1 MEFLLANP
9 QIHSTF
15 ASLGT
20 MQGDTYIVNE
30 DCLTILEEINYKL
43 SVEGKLIKIRLI
55 LAILMWDHS
64 LSSRFPI

>member
-20 MQGDTYIVNE
+20 MQGNIYVVNE
-30 DCLTILEEINYKL
+30 DCLAILEEINYKL
-43 SVEGKLIKIRLI
+43 SVEGRN
-55 LAILMWDHS
+55 
-64 LSSRFPI
+64 